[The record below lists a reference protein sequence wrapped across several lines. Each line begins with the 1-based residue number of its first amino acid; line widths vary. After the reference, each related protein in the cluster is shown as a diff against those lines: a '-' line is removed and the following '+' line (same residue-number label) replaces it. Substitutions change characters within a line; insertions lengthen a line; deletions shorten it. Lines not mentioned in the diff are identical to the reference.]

1 MSKEKLAELV
11 TVKWED
17 DCNTGWP
24 VKQCTMSLSFNVKY
38 QVDSNIYEMNEPEIK
53 RYIQNE
59 ILKRLD
65 RDVKSVLYP
74 DIEEVIDELHCIAR
88 LLEETHMR
96 ELGILSK
103 DELFYKGEPFYHV
116 LERLADKL
124 S

>member
-17 DCNTGWP
+17 GCNDGWS
-24 VKQCTMSLSFNVKY
+24 VKQCTMSLSFHVKN
-38 QVDSNIYEMNEPEIK
+38 QVDSNIFEMNEPEIK

-65 RDVKSVLYP
+65 LEMKSVLYP
-74 DIEEVIDELHCIAR
+74 DIDEVIDELHRIAR
-88 LLEETHMR
+88 LMR
-96 ELGILSK
+96 ELDTISTYESCK
-103 DELFYKGEPFYHV
+103 LFYKGEPIYHV